1 MNLLL
6 FVIGLMLGVIA
17 FVHRHVQRLHQSCL
31 VRHSRQLSHT
41 DGDADSMS
49 QLARCGSARLLFRL
63 TAVDLIKQRLPVELA
78 MTIRN
83 VRPLWD
89 RLFGHDHERT

>member
-1 MNLLL
+1 M
-6 FVIGLMLGVIA
+6 LMVMLIQC
-17 FVHRHVQRLHQSCL
+17 RNWHVVGARDFCL
-31 VRHSRQLSHT
+31 
-41 DGDADSMS
+41 
-49 QLARCGSARLLFRL
+49 RL

-89 RLFGHDHERT
+89 RLFGHDHVTHMSITGVIYELKE